1 VKVNLLGV
9 GRLSHLTDET
19 ASPQTQENSIKS
31 YAARKNANIVHI
43 VMDLDV
49 SGAVSPFERPELG
62 TWLTDSEK
70 MAQYDGLIVH
80 KLDRLTRSLL
90 DFQTLLIWR
99 RKHGKTII
107 SVSEGIDF
115 STPSGNRLANNLM
128 MFAEFERERM
138 RERRKERAFT
148 DRKSGHISYG
158 PAVVP
163 FGYMPVRV
171 DSHFELAPHPENKKV
186 VAWIAE
192 QCIAGKPASQVARY
206 LDSRNVPSAKG
217 GKWTSTI
224 ILTMMRNPVIKGYVV
239 ARSSEDE
246 RRTIV
251 CGNDG
256 MPLRRQA
263 LISDQTWEKLQ
274 AALNASSK
282 PHSGIRFGAS
292 LLLQVAFCAACGKPL
307 YINRRLKNGKPLGTY
322 YRHASNDRCGQP
334 QVRAETLE
342 GIVEEEI
349 LRAVG
354 DMQRLEPVAHK
365 AIDHADQLAAAQ
377 TAINEL
383 DTEYEAYRLP
393 ASTYARMIS
402 RLEAKRDALVALPTR
417 AGHTEYVPTDQTY
430 REHWESLDTEGRHK
444 FLLDASVTA
453 YIERSEDAE
462 SLHMPDPDGRAIMVV
477 SNGWRITIHLGNL
490 VKLRDLAAIAD

>member
-1 VKVNLLGV
+1 VNLLGV

-19 ASPQTQENSIKS
+19 ASPQTQENSIKT
-31 YAARKNANIVHI
+31 YAALNNANIVHI
-43 VMDLDV
+43 AMDLDV

-62 TWLTDSEK
+62 PWLTNSEK

-90 DFQTLLIWR
+90 DLQTLLIWC
-99 RKHGKTII
+99 RKHGKTIT
-107 SVSEGIDF
+107 SASEGIDF
-115 STPSGNRLANNLM
+115 STPTGKLLANNLM

-138 RERRKERAFT
+138 SERRKERTLT

-163 FGYMPVRV
+163 FGYMPVKV

-186 VAWIAE
+186 IAWIAE
-192 QCIAGKPASQVARY
+192 QCIGGKSASQIAKD
-206 LDSRNVPSAKG
+206 LNSRNVPSAKG

-246 RRTIV
+246 RRTV
-251 CGNDG
+251 VRGDDG

-263 LISDQTWEKLQ
+263 LISDQTWDKLQ
-274 AALNASSK
+274 AALDANSK
-282 PHSGIRFGAS
+282 AHSGIRFGAS
-292 LLLQVAFCAACGKPL
+292 LLLQVVFCAACGKPL

-334 QVRAETLE
+334 QIRADALE
-342 GIVEEEI
+342 GLVEEEL

-354 DMQRLEPVAHK
+354 DLQRLEPVTHK
-365 AIDHADQLAAAQ
+365 AIDHADQLAAVQ
-377 TAINEL
+377 TAIDDL
-383 DTEYEAYRLP
+383 DAEYEAHRLP
-393 ASTYARMIS
+393 ASIYARMIS
-402 RLEAKRDALVALPTR
+402 RLEAKRDALAALPTKPEY
-417 AGHTEYVPTDQTY
+417 TEYVPTDQTY
-430 REHWESLDTEGRHK
+430 REHWESLSTEGRHK
-444 FLLDASVTA
+444 FLLDASVRA
-453 YIERSEDAE
+453 YIERSEDDE
-462 SLHMPDPDGRAIMVV
+462 SLPRHDPDCRVILAVG
-477 SNGWRITIHLGNL
+477 NGWHITIHLGNL
-490 VKLRDLAAIAD
+490 VKLGDLAATAD

>member
-1 VKVNLLGV
+1 MKLLGV

-19 ASPQTQENSIKS
+19 ASPQTQENSIKT
-31 YAARKNANIVHI
+31 YAALNNANIVHI
-43 VMDLDV
+43 AMDLDV
-49 SGAVSPFERPELG
+49 SGALSPFERPELG
-62 TWLTDSEK
+62 PWLTEPAN

-99 RKHGKTII
+99 RKHDKTII

-115 STPSGNRLANNLM
+115 STPTGELLANNLM

-138 RERRKERAFT
+138 RERRKERALT
-148 DRKSGHISYG
+148 DRKFGHISYG

-163 FGYMPVRV
+163 FGYLPVKV
-171 DSHFELAPHPENKKV
+171 DNHFELAPDPENKKV

-192 QCIAGKPASQVARY
+192 LCITGKSASQIAKY
-206 LDSRNVPSAKG
+206 LNSRNVPSAKG

-246 RRTIV
+246 RRTVV
-251 CGNDG
+251 CGDDG
-256 MPLRRQA
+256 MPVRRQA

-274 AALNASSK
+274 VALDANSK

-334 QVRAETLE
+334 QIRADALE
-342 GIVEEEI
+342 GLVEEEL

-354 DMQRLEPVAHK
+354 DVQRLEPVTHK
-365 AIDHADQLAAAQ
+365 AIDHADQLAAVQ
-377 TAINEL
+377 TAIDAL
-383 DTEYEAYRLP
+383 DAEYEAHRLP
-393 ASTYARMIS
+393 AITYARMIS
-402 RLEAKRDALVALPTR
+402 KLETKRDILVALPTKPE
-417 AGHTEYVPTDQTY
+417 HTEYLPTDQTY

-453 YIERSEDAE
+453 YIEHSDDEE
-462 SLHMPDPDGRAIMVV
+462 SLPMRDPDGRVILSVG
-477 SNGWRITIHLGNL
+477 NGWHITIHLGNL
-490 VKLRDLAAIAD
+490 VKLRDLATMAD